1 MTQIVLVTNDKMRAL
16 RESAEY
22 QMANLVRPIAQQA
35 LDTGKTVALVLGQ
48 KTLNIT
54 QDMAKELLESP
65 WVIGL
70 VLIGWYGSGNIP
82 ITQSMGE
89 FWTTK
94 ILNYGRSIIGLPV
107 PEVSQWAKYMLMAK
121 DVGATLQVG
130 VKTHFG
136 MKFAKSLAKE
146 IGILSEIKNGVQ
158 HKDVKDIVGAQV
170 EAIKALT
177 NALQTQNVVAAR
189 RHVNKLPTALQD
201 EMPSDADANYR
212 PVRSRDTKR
221 RALMDKPKFKALM
234 GKRRDYVDEFSA
246 TRTEARENP
255 TVHSE
260 PTVARR
266 KRKGKGGA
274 VGISEISEISKI
286 PPAQRA
292 LRAKPKLVTGGG
304 GLAPVLEFNE
314 TADDPYVMRQQVH

>member
-1 MTQIVLVTNDKMRAL
+1 M
-16 RESAEY
+16 
-22 QMANLVRPIAQQA
+22 
-35 LDTGKTVALVLGQ
+35 
-48 KTLNIT
+48 
-54 QDMAKELLESP
+54 
-65 WVIGL
+65 
-70 VLIGWYGSGNIP
+70 
-82 ITQSMGE
+82 
-89 FWTTK
+89 
-94 ILNYGRSIIGLPV
+94 
-107 PEVSQWAKYMLMAK
+107 
-121 DVGATLQVG
+121 
-130 VKTHFG
+130 
-136 MKFAKSLAKE
+136 
-146 IGILSEIKNGVQ
+146 Q

-177 NALQTQNVVAAR
+177 NALQTRNVVAAR
-189 RHVNKLPTALQD
+189 RQVNKLPTALQD

-234 GKRRDYVDEFSA
+234 DKRRDYVDEFSA

-266 KRKGKGGA
+266 KRTTGKQKGKGGP
-274 VGISEISEISKI
+274 VSINEISEINKM
-286 PPAQRA
+286 PPDQRA
-292 LRAKPKLVTGGG
+292 LRAKPKLVTRGG